1 MSSPAKL
8 SISAFLASP
17 GDVEDE
23 REVFYRV
30 VEEHNS
36 AGADRPITAL
46 GWELLPPTSGMR
58 PQTLINEMVD
68 ACDLFVLVMSR
79 VWGRPATDS
88 PIGTSYTE
96 EEFKRAAARFNATGT
111 PEIVCFFKQV
121 PSMSSQTQAP
131 NWSRSCGLGNRSRI
145 RTTCFIGASQTLRPS
160 GRSCLSTWRCMPRAI
175 CQPRE
180 FFVGHV
186 QVPLRLLNARV
197 NKLSRPGDSG
207 LGANRVATV

>member
-1 MSSPAKL
+1 MSQTTKQP
-8 SISAFLASP
+8 ISVLLASP
-17 GDVEDE
+17 GDLEAE
-23 REVFYRV
+23 REAFHRV

-36 AGADRPITAL
+36 AGAGRPITAL

-68 ACDLFVLVMSR
+68 VCDVFVLAMSR

-121 PSMSSQTQAP
+121 PLDVLADPGPPVAAGPPVQAID
-131 NWSRSCGLGNRSRI
+131 RG
-145 RTTCFIGASQTLRPS
+145 FEPS
-160 GRSCLSTWRCMPRAI
+160 ALS
-175 CQPRE
+175 E
-180 FFVGHV
+180 F
-186 QVPLRLLNARV
+186 R
-197 NKLSRPGDSG
+197 KC
-207 LGANRVATV
+207 